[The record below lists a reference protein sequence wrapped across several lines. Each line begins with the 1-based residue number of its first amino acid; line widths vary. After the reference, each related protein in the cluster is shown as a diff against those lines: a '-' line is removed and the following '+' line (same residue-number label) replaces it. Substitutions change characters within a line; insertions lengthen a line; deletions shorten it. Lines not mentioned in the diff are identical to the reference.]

1 MAKETDTSLPPW
13 VLFLISTALFAAGW
27 LMKPFPLPIFFAF
40 APLFAIAD
48 QARKN
53 DDFWINTEFILLS
66 LISCFF
72 AAFAFD
78 FSHVV
83 GILIL
88 AIAFTLSFVIYT
100 FCFQQLGSRL
110 GKFTI
115 IFFWLATE
123 YLLLKLPWRNESIFL
138 TDILLL
144 KKEWLNWTGHTGYLG
159 GTLWILLTNLFLYM
173 TLFKGSF
180 NKAWLI
186 ATLITLLSPAI
197 ASYFIEQKSI
207 QRYEMMSLYNTGKSA
222 LANYTQQGELLT
234 RTSAW
239 VSVVIILLAIVK
251 IQTAKK

>member
-1 MAKETDTSLPPW
+1 MAKETNTSLPPW
-13 VLFLISTALFAAGW
+13 ALFLISAALFAAGW

-48 QARKN
+48 QAREN

-66 LISCFF
+66 LVSCFL

-78 FSHVV
+78 FAHMV
-83 GILIL
+83 GVLIL
-88 AIAFTLSFVIYT
+88 AITFTVSFVIYT

-123 YLLLKLPWRNESIFL
+123 YVLLKLPWRNESIFL
-138 TDILLL
+138 ADVLLL
-144 KKEWLNWTGHTGYLG
+144 KKEWLHWTGHTGYLG
-159 GTLWILLTNLFLYM
+159 GTLWILLTNLFLYI

-180 NKAWLI
+180 NKAWLVV
-186 ATLITLLSPAI
+186 TLIALLTPAI
-197 ASYFIEQKSI
+197 ASYFIEQASI
-207 QRYEMMSLYNTGKSA
+207 PRDEMMLLYNTGKSA
-222 LANYTQQGELLT
+222 LMNYSQQGELVT

-239 VSVVIILLAIVK
+239 VSIVIILLAIVK
-251 IQTAKK
+251 IQTAKR